1 MWIKMLIFAP
11 KTMANDCTDID
22 IVLRQINQR
31 LRKLEKSDSEKNE
44 EIGRLN
50 RVINQKDVEIHNLK
64 SELAAAK
71 ERIKELEEAA
81 DDTSSTPGKPEK
93 NSSNSSIPPSQESIA
108 SREQR
113 RTKSLRK
120 PSGGQPGHKGHTLQ
134 TIAEPDVIVKHEPV
148 YTCSSQNREQC
159 NSCCSTTVRRLLMPI
174 GMLSSYLLIDNV
186 QNILTYL
193 LIGTIHHITYQAIL
207 T

>member
-31 LRKLEKSDSEKNE
+31 LRKLEKSDSEKTE

-64 SELAAAK
+64 TELAVAK

-113 RTKSLRK
+113 RTKS
-120 PSGGQPGHKGHTLQ
+120 
-134 TIAEPDVIVKHEPV
+134 
-148 YTCSSQNREQC
+148 SSQAKRKAERWTAWPQGAH
-159 NSCCSTTVRRLLMPI
+159 TTDYCRTRRNCKARTSLL
-174 GMLSSYLLIDNV
+174 
-186 QNILTYL
+186 
-193 LIGTIHHITYQAIL
+193 
-207 T
+207 